1 MTKELEA
8 LKARNAELEERIEKL
23 ENQLNPKPLPAS
35 NRGPRDYTEGFSMPP
50 SAMRAM
56 VEALPGAVVR
66 ELAVDARKP
75 NPVTGGPNP
84 PPTKQRAT
92 PNWVDERPLESPP
105 GQKHI
110 DALVSHQDRIDKAE
124 RAYALAKAIALGRK
138 GNE

>member
-92 PNWVDERPLESPP
+92 PNWVDERPLESPT
-105 GQKHI
+105 
-110 DALVSHQDRIDKAE
+110 R
-124 RAYALAKAIALGRK
+124 AKAHRRTCLAPRSHRQSGACLCASKSNSTRTK
-138 GNE
+138 GK